1 MGVGVSLIMIAVGAV
16 FTFAVSATMSG
27 INLSTLGII
36 LMIVGSMGLVIALLF
51 WESYAPFSG
60 WRARRVGVERVAVDI
75 DPR

>member
-1 MGVGVSLIMIAVGAV
+1 MGVGVSLVLIALGAV

-36 LMIVGSMGLVIALLF
+36 LMTVGSIGLVTALLF
-51 WESYAPFSG
+51 WESYAPFSS

>member
-1 MGVGVSLIMIAVGAV
+1 MGVGVSLVLIALGAV

-60 WRARRVGVERVAVDI
+60 WRVRSVGVERVAVDI

>member
-16 FTFAVSATMSG
+16 CTFAVSATMRG

-60 WRARRVGVERVAVDI
+60 WRARRVGVERVAADI